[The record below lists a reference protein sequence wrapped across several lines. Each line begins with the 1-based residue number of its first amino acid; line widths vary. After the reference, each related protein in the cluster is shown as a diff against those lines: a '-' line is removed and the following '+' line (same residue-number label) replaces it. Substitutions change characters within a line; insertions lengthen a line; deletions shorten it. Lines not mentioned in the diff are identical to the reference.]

1 MAGLEKKYKK
11 KAKRAGQRAASKSFF
26 GKGETMGKSQRDGK
40 KAVVASERKSA
51 IKQTLKNTVKKS
63 FKAGASRGAATTAR
77 TGQNSITFTKRKN
90 LIGKVAGS
98 VGKVYKMTAKHKAA
112 ISKALKGKKRS

>member
-40 KAVVASERKSA
+40 KAVV
-51 IKQTLKNTVKKS
+51 KKS

-77 TGQNSITFTKRKN
+77 TGQNSITFTRRKN